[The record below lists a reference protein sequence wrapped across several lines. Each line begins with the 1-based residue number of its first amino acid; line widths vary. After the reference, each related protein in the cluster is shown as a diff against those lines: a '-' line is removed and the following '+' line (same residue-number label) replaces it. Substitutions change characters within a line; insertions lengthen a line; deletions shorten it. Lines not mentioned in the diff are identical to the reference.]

1 MTGALATAFEAL
13 APIFGL
19 ILLGALLRRQ
29 RFLADGFWAPAAK
42 LAYFLLLPALLVDNL
57 ATAPLRD
64 LQIGVMA
71 AVLSLGLL
79 VVALLVIALR
89 CQITHDG
96 RAFTSV
102 FQGAIRHNTYVGLA
116 VVAAVVGANGAAYA
130 AVALPVMV
138 ILVNLLSVGVLIRY
152 ASTRRVSW
160 RDMTGAIVANPLI
173 VASVVGVMLSLSGLA
188 LPSAIGRMVAALGQ
202 ASLPLGLL
210 LVGAG
215 LDIAAI
221 GRRPRLLL
229 ITAVAKLLILPAVV
243 LVLAALLR
251 LEGAGASV
259 AVIFAALPTAPSA
272 YVLAEQMGGDAPLM
286 ASILTVQTLLA
297 VVTLS
302 LWLIWIGVIY

>member
-1 MTGALATAFEAL
+1 VTGSLTIIFEAL

-19 ILLGALLRRQ
+19 ILLGALLRRR

-71 AVLSLGLL
+71 TVLVL
-79 VVALLVIALR
+79 ALLAIALLMILLR
-89 CQITHDG
+89 RQITHDG
-96 RAFTSV
+96 RAFTSA

-116 VVAAVVGANGAAYA
+116 VVAAVVGVDGAAYA

-138 ILVNLLSVGVLIRY
+138 ILVNLLSAGVLLRYAATRRMGWIGMASSIIGNPLIAACVVGVL
-152 ASTRRVSW
+152 
-160 RDMTGAIVANPLI
+160 
-173 VASVVGVMLSLSGLA
+173 LSLSGIA
-188 LPSAIGRMVAALGQ
+188 LPPAVGRMVAALGQ

-215 LDIAAI
+215 LTMTTSS
-221 GRRPRLLL
+221 RQPRPLL
-229 ITAVAKLLILPAVV
+229 ISSVAKLLLLPALVV
-243 LVLAALLR
+243 ALAGLLR
-251 LEGAGASV
+251 LEGAGAVV

-297 VVTLS
+297 MATLP